1 MLRHLPPV
9 IDPSVLVGAATSDD
23 AAVYRLSDE
32 SALVA
37 TLDFITPVVEEPEA
51 FGAVAAANAISDVY
65 AMGGR
70 PIFALNVVN
79 FPRGGLPL
87 HYLEAILRGG
97 AAKATEAGIPILGG
111 HSVDDPELKYGMV
124 VLGMIHPDRIVRNS
138 GAKVGDTLVL
148 TKPLGIGIITTA
160 IKAQVA
166 DDAIVARAL
175 RVMTTLNRSASEAML
190 AVDAHGATD
199 VTGFGLLG
207 HLAEIVRASGVGA
220 RVWSR
225 RVPLIE
231 GTRELAERGLIPGGS
246 RRNLDAVGPHLR
258 WASTLAEVDRL
269 LLADAQTSGGLLISV
284 ARERTDELVR
294 RLREAGALAA
304 AVVGEITAESGT
316 IEVIDE

>member
-1 MLRHLPPV
+1 
-9 IDPSVLVGAATSDD
+9 VLVGAATSDD
-23 AAVYRLSDE
+23 AAVYRLSDDT
-32 SALVA
+32 ALVA
-37 TLDFITPVVEEPEA
+37 TLDFITPVVEDPEA
-51 FGAVAAANAISDVY
+51 FGAVAATNAISDVY

-79 FPRGGLPL
+79 FPRSALPL

-138 GAKVGDTLVL
+138 GARVDDLLVL

-166 DDAIVARAL
+166 DEAIVERAL
-175 RVMTTLNRSASEAML
+175 RVMTTLNRTASEAML

-207 HLAEIVRASGVGA
+207 HLAEIVRGSGVGA

-225 RVPLIE
+225 RVPMIE
-231 GTRELAERGLIPGGS
+231 GTRDLAERGLIPGGS
-246 RRNLDAVGPHLR
+246 RRNLESVAPLLH
-258 WASTLAEVDRL
+258 WAPTLTELEQL
-269 LLADAQTSGGLLISV
+269 LLADAQTSGGLLIAV
-284 ARERTDELVR
+284 ARERTDELVGL
-294 RLREAGALAA
+294 LREGGALAA
-304 AVVGEITAESGT
+304 AVVGEITADTGT
-316 IEVIDE
+316 IDVLDE

>member
-1 MLRHLPPV
+1 M
-9 IDPSVLVGAATSDD
+9 GAATSDD
-23 AAVYRLSDE
+23 AAVYRLSDD

-37 TLDFITPVVEEPEA
+37 TLDFITPVVEDPEA
-51 FGAVAAANAISDVY
+51 FGAVAATNAISDIY

-79 FPRGGLPL
+79 FPRGALPL

-97 AAKATEAGIPILGG
+97 SAKATEAGIPILGG

-124 VLGMIHPDRIVRNS
+124 VLGLVHPERIVRNA
-138 GAKVGDTLVL
+138 GAQVGDLLVL

-166 DDAIVARAL
+166 DEAIVGRAL
-175 RVMTTLNRSASEAML
+175 QSMTTLNRAAAEAML
-190 AVDAHGATD
+190 AVEAHGATD

-220 RVWSR
+220 RVWAR

-231 GTRELAERGLIPGGS
+231 GTRDLAERGLIPGGS
-246 RRNLDAVGPHLR
+246 RRNLEAVSPILR
-258 WASTLAEVDRL
+258 WAPTLSDVDQL
-269 LLADAQTSGGLLISV
+269 LLADAQTSGGLLIAV
-284 ARERTDELVR
+284 ARERVEELIGL
-294 RLREAGALAA
+294 LRAGGTLASDI
-304 AVVGEITAESGT
+304 VGEITPEPET
-316 IEVIDE
+316 IEILDL

>member
-1 MLRHLPPV
+1 
-9 IDPSVLVGAATSDD
+9 VGAATSDD
-23 AAVYRLSDE
+23 AAVYRLSDD

-37 TLDFITPVVEEPEA
+37 TLDFITPVVEDPEA

-87 HYLEAILRGG
+87 TYLEAILRGG

-124 VLGMIHPDRIVRNS
+124 VLGTIHPDRIVRNA
-138 GAKVGDTLVL
+138 GARVGDLLVL
-148 TKPLGIGIITTA
+148 TKPLGIGVITTA

-166 DDAIVARAL
+166 DEVIVERAL
-175 RVMTTLNRSASEAML
+175 AVMTTLNRSASEAML
-190 AVDAHGATD
+190 AVEAHGATD

-207 HLAEIVRASGVGA
+207 HLAEIVRGSGVGA
-220 RVWSR
+220 RVRSR
-225 RVPLIE
+225 AVPFIQ

-246 RRNLDAVGPHLR
+246 RRNLESIAPLLR
-258 WASTLAEVDRL
+258 WGPGLAELDQL
-269 LLADAQTSGGLLISV
+269 LLADAQTSGGLLIAV
-284 ARERTDELVR
+284 APDRADELVS
-294 RLREAGALAA
+294 RLRDAGTLASAIVGEVTAEAGA
-304 AVVGEITAESGT
+304 
-316 IEVIDE
+316 IEVLDE

>member
-1 MLRHLPPV
+1 M
-9 IDPSVLVGAATSDD
+9 IDPNVLVGAVTSDD
-23 AAVYRLSDE
+23 AAVYRLSDD

-37 TLDFITPVVEEPEA
+37 TLDFITPVVEDPEA
-51 FGAVAAANAISDVY
+51 FGAVAATNAISDVY

-97 AAKATEAGIPILGG
+97 ASKATEAGIPILGG

-138 GAKVGDTLVL
+138 GARVGDLLVL

-166 DDAIVARAL
+166 DEAIVERAL
-175 RVMTTLNRSASEAML
+175 RVMTTLNRGASEAML
-190 AVDAHGATD
+190 AVEAHGATD

-207 HLAEIVRASGVGA
+207 HLAEIVRASSVGA
-220 RVWSR
+220 IVWSR
-225 RVPLIE
+225 QVPLIE
-231 GTRELAERGLIPGGS
+231 GTRDLAERGLIPGGS
-246 RRNLDAVGPHLR
+246 RRNLDAVAPMMR
-258 WASTLAEVDRL
+258 WAPALTELDRL
-269 LLADAQTSGGLLISV
+269 VLADAQTSGGLLISV
-284 ARERTDELVR
+284 ARERAEELMA
-294 RLREAGALAA
+294 RLRGGGALAA
-304 AVVGEITAESGT
+304 SVVGEVTAEAGT
-316 IEVIDE
+316 IHVLDQ

>member
-1 MLRHLPPV
+1 V

-23 AAVYRLSDE
+23 AAVYRLSDD

-37 TLDFITPVVEEPEA
+37 TLDFITPVVDDPEA

-79 FPRGGLPL
+79 FPRGGLPFR
-87 HYLEAILRGG
+87 YLEAILRGG

-111 HSVDDPELKYGMV
+111 HSVDDLELKYGMV

-138 GAKVGDTLVL
+138 GARAGDRLVL
-148 TKPLGIGIITTA
+148 TKPLGIGVITTA

-166 DDAIVARAL
+166 DEAIVERAL
-175 RVMTTLNRSASEAML
+175 RVMTTLNRAASEAML
-190 AVDAHGATD
+190 AVEVHGATD

-225 RVPLIE
+225 QVPLIE
-231 GTRELAERGLIPGGS
+231 GTRDLAERGLIPGGS
-246 RRNLDAVGPHLR
+246 RRNLESVAPLVR
-258 WASTLAEVDRL
+258 WTPTLTELDRL
-269 LLADAQTSGGLLISV
+269 ILADAQTSGGLLIAV
-284 ARERTDELVR
+284 APERTDELVG
-294 RLREAGALAA
+294 RLRAGGVLAA
-304 AVVGEITAESGT
+304 SVVGEVTAETGT
-316 IEVIDE
+316 IDVLDE

>member
-1 MLRHLPPV
+1 V

-23 AAVYRLSDE
+23 AAVYKLADDM
-32 SALVA
+32 ALVA
-37 TLDFITPVVEEPEA
+37 TLDFITPVVEDPEA
-51 FGAVAAANAISDVY
+51 FGAVAATNAISDVY

-138 GAKVGDTLVL
+138 GARVGDLLVL
-148 TKPLGIGIITTA
+148 TKPLGIGMITTA

-166 DDAIVARAL
+166 DAATVERAL
-175 RVMTTLNRSASEAML
+175 RVMTTLNRAASESML
-190 AVDAHGATD
+190 AVEAHGATD

-207 HLAEIVRASGVGA
+207 HLAEIVRGSGVGA
-220 RVWSR
+220 QVWSR
-225 RVPLIE
+225 QVPLIE
-231 GTRELAERGLIPGGS
+231 GTRDLAERGLIPGGS
-246 RRNLDAVGPHLR
+246 RRNLDAVAPLVR
-258 WASTLAEVDRL
+258 WTPALTELDQL
-269 LLADAQTSGGLLISV
+269 ILADAQTSGGLLIAV
-284 ARERTDELVR
+284 ARERTEELVS
-294 RLREAGALAA
+294 RLRDGGALAA
-304 AVVGEITAESGT
+304 SVVGEVTAETGT
-316 IEVIDE
+316 IDVLDR

>member
-1 MLRHLPPV
+1 V

-23 AAVYRLSDE
+23 AAVYRLSDD

-37 TLDFITPVVEEPEA
+37 TLDFITPVVEDPEA
-51 FGAVAAANAISDVY
+51 FGAVAATNAISDVY

-79 FPRGGLPL
+79 FPRGALPL
-87 HYLEAILRGG
+87 QYLEAILRGG

-124 VLGMIHPDRIVRNS
+124 VLGLVHPDRIVRNA
-138 GAKVGDTLVL
+138 GAQMGDLLVL

-166 DDAIVARAL
+166 DDAIVERAL
-175 RVMTTLNRSASEAML
+175 RVMTTLNRAASEAML
-190 AVDAHGATD
+190 AVEAHGATD

-220 RVWSR
+220 RIWSQ
-225 RVPLIE
+225 RVPFID
-231 GTRELAERGLIPGGS
+231 GTRDLAERGLIPGGS
-246 RRNLDAVGPHLR
+246 RRNLEAVSSLLR
-258 WASTLAEVDRL
+258 FAPSLSEVDHL
-269 LLADAQTSGGLLISV
+269 LLADAQTSGGLLIAV
-284 ARERTDELVR
+284 ARERVDELVG
-294 RLREAGALAA
+294 LLQAGGALAA
-304 AVVGEITAESGT
+304 AVVGEITPEPAT
-316 IEVIDE
+316 IEIQDA